1 MSSISGLG
9 MFPART
15 WGVASCGWFDKW
27 GIDFSIGN
35 VIFSSAENNLAE
47 IILIGEKTNSTYS
60 DKSLSITIQ
69 IKTKGPEDAD
79 WQVETICLDHYLSA
93 GANELGW
100 SQSFTSSLYQ
110 AKDLIGKKLI
120 IEVTVSAQDGTVIAS
135 TKTQETVLNKIG
147 QPLIIAR

>member
-1 MSSISGLG
+1 MNGISGLG
-9 MFPART
+9 MSPART
-15 WGVASCGWFDKW
+15 WGISSCGWFDKW
-27 GIDFSIGN
+27 GIDFSIGE
-35 VIFSSAENNLAE
+35 VIFSSSGNNMAE
-47 IILIGEKTNSTYS
+47 IILKGEKTNSTFS

-79 WQVETICLDHYLSA
+79 WQVETIRLDHSLSA

-100 SQSFTSSLYQ
+100 GQSFTSSLYQ

-120 IEVTVSAQDGTVIAS
+120 IEVTVSAQDGTVISSA
-135 TKTQETVLNKIG
+135 KTQEAVLNKIG